1 MSCII
6 FLLFQNVKIKVVCM
20 GYLKFV
26 TLYKDVLLF
35 FLSWNSIAKFV
46 LLREG
51 EGVSVRTRGG

>member
-1 MSCII
+1 
-6 FLLFQNVKIKVVCM
+6 M

-35 FLSWNSIAKFV
+35 FLSWNSIAKFA

-51 EGVSVRTRGG
+51 EGASVRTRGG